1 MSSLRPAKFVA
12 TLFQWLGG
20 SLFWPETA
28 DGPTCSCH
36 ACTQAWRRNQSPK
49 SRQAPVT
56 YLALGGRRMGPGL
69 RH

>member
-1 MSSLRPAKFVA
+1 MSSLRPATIVT

-36 ACTQAWRRNQSPK
+36 ACVQAWRRNQSPAK
-49 SRQAPVT
+49 RPNPAP
-56 YLALGGRRMGPGL
+56 ALGLGWRRMGPG
-69 RH
+69 